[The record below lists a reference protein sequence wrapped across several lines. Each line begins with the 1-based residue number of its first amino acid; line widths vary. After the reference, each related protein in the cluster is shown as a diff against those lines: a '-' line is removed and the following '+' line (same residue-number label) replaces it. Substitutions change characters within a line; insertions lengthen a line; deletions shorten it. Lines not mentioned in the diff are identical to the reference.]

1 MKKAYYILFVL
12 LGVIPA
18 SFLIFMILVS
28 GIFGFALSGKIIY
41 LVQILLGICGY
52 LGFLSLLRGLKER
65 YYKLNL
71 ILLGLGLF
79 GFNMFLFFDEEM
91 AGVWKRTLSGER
103 NVDEWLLVF
112 LLPNI
117 VSLIF
122 VIFISIKM
130 YDNKNEK

>member
-1 MKKAYYILFVL
+1 MKKAHYTLFVL
-12 LGVIPA
+12 LGLIPA
-18 SFLIFMILVS
+18 TFLIFMILVS

-41 LVQILLGICGY
+41 LVQMLLGISGY
-52 LGFLSLLRGLKER
+52 LGFLLLLRGLKEQ

-91 AGVWKRTLSGER
+91 AGVWKRMLSGKR
-103 NVDEWLLVF
+103 NLDEWLLVF

-130 YDNKNEK
+130 YNIKNEK

>member
-1 MKKAYYILFVL
+1 MKKGHYILFVL
-12 LGVIPA
+12 LGLIPA
-18 SFLIFMILVS
+18 SFLLFMILVS

-41 LVQILLGICGY
+41 LFGMLLGISGY
-52 LGFLSLLRGLKER
+52 LGFLSLLRGLKEQ

-79 GFNMFLFFDEEM
+79 GFNMFLFFDQEM

-103 NVDEWLLVF
+103 NLDEWLLLF

-122 VIFISIKM
+122 IVLILSKM
-130 YDNKNEK
+130 YEERNEK